1 MAGFHVIAGASD
13 TLEHISVRKISIPD
27 LFDALKRGVD
37 DFMVK
42 PSHIVFLGLI
52 YPIVGVVLAAWTS
65 GNNALPLLFP
75 LVSGFALI
83 GPFAALGLY
92 EISRRREAGLD
103 TSWSHAFEVK
113 DSPALP
119 AIAAVGIML
128 VAIFI
133 AWLFTAQMFY
143 QSIFGPAAPTSLTGF
158 ISDILATERGWM
170 LIILGHAI
178 GFVFAAV
185 VLCTTVIAFPLLLDR
200 DVGAYEAIHT
210 SVRVVLV
217 NPIPMAVW
225 GLIVAAL
232 LIVGSLPL
240 FAGLAVVLPILGHAT
255 WHLYRKVVEPAP
267 AVQPAQPEE
276 PRTDQACPE
285 KSAGLNRRL
294 VWLAHDPRP
303 GRKKQARPSISMD
316 VS

>member
-1 MAGFHVIAGASD
+1 MAGFHVIAGASE
-13 TLEHISVRKISIPD
+13 TLEHTAIRKIGIHD
-27 LFDALKRGVD
+27 LVDALKRGID

-42 PSHIVFLGLI
+42 PSHIVFLFLI

-103 TSWSHAFEVK
+103 TSWNHAFEVK
-113 DSPALP
+113 NSPALP

-133 AWLFTAQMFY
+133 AWLLTAQAFY
-143 QSIFGPAAPTSLTGF
+143 QQLFGPAPPESISGF
-158 ISDILATERGWM
+158 INQIFATGRGWT
-170 LIILGHAI
+170 LIFLGHAI
-178 GFVFAAV
+178 GFVFAV
-185 VLCTTVIAFPLLLDR
+185 LVLCTTVVAFPLLLDR

-210 SVRVVLV
+210 SVRVVLA
-217 NPIPMAVW
+217 NPVTMAVW
-225 GLIVAAL
+225 GLMVAVAL
-232 LIVGSLPL
+232 ILGSLPL

-255 WHLYRKVVEPAP
+255 WHVYRKVVEPP
-267 AVQPAQPEE
+267 PSVM
-276 PRTDQACPE
+276 
-285 KSAGLNRRL
+285 SAG
-294 VWLAHDPRP
+294 
-303 GRKKQARPSISMD
+303 
-316 VS
+316 